1 MGEQTSPNCLRAT
14 SAQGSKANSANSYM
28 NSWHVADQVWRELE
42 FAFVFAF
49 VVSCELIRLGWQE
62 SGCPLS
68 QPGLLCFKEVGCL

>member
-1 MGEQTSPNCLRAT
+1 MRVKPERRSEFLAT
-14 SAQGSKANSANSYM
+14 IA
-28 NSWHVADQVWRELE
+28 ADQRGTLSDEPGAL
-42 FAFVFAF
+42 AF